1 MEGTWVNVGTE
12 QNARFEHVHAD
23 GTRNKSDRTI
33 PMLTDERPRQWR
45 ARFICRQCRADLER
59 RWPQDG

>member
-1 MEGTWVNVGTE
+1 MDVTWVNVGTE

-23 GTRNKSDRTI
+23 GTRHKSDRTI
-33 PMLTDERPRQWR
+33 PMLTDDRPRQWR
-45 ARFICRQCRADLER
+45 ARFICHQCRADLEQ

>member
-1 MEGTWVNVGTE
+1 MDSTWVNVGTE
-12 QNARFEHVHAD
+12 QNARYEHVHAD
-23 GTRNKSDRTI
+23 GTRHKSDRTI

>member
-1 MEGTWVNVGTE
+1 MDGTWVNVGTE
-12 QNARFEHVHAD
+12 LNERYEHVHED
-23 GTRNKSDRTI
+23 GTRHKSDRTI

-59 RWPQDG
+59 RWPQDA